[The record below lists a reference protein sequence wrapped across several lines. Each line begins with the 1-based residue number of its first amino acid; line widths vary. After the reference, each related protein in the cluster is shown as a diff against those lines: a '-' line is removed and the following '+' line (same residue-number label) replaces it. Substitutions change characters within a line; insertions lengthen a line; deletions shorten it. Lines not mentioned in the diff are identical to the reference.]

1 MKIFSDAC
9 QYGLRATF
17 WLAQRPEQP
26 HKVREIAAETRASP
40 GYLVKVL
47 QRLAKAGILSTQRGA
62 QGGFTLKRDPSDLTV
77 LEIINAIDSIE
88 RIQTCPLG
96 IDSHGENLCPLHRQL
111 DGAMAL
117 IEDALGSITVATL
130 LSEQTSS
137 PSHCTALRQ
146 AGRSIR
152 KDDREGEQES

>member
-9 QYGLRATF
+9 EYGLRATI

-62 QGGFTLKRDPSDLTV
+62 QGGFTLKREPSDLTV
-77 LEIINAIDSIE
+77 LEVINAVDPIE
-88 RIQTCPLG
+88 RIHTCPLEL
-96 IDSHGENLCPLHRQL
+96 DDHGAGLCPLHRQL
-111 DGAMAL
+111 DDAIAQ
-117 IEDALGSITVATL
+117 IENTFGSITVAAL
-130 LSEQTSS
+130 LSRHSS
-137 PSHCTALRQ
+137 LQSHCSGLVTSA
-146 AGRSIR
+146 SPDN
-152 KDDREGEQES
+152 K